1 MRILGM
7 NKLTR
12 FVPMLRYHHTQIG
25 YVILATIGGSMLL
38 IAKLM
43 SLYEFNWIPLVVL
56 AILAI
61 CLVLFAT
68 LTVEIDEHSLRLR
81 FGPGLIRKKI
91 SLTDIESHQ
100 MEKNHWYYGWGIR
113 RTPHGWLWNVSG
125 LDAVELL
132 LSNGKKFRVGTDDP
146 EGLTSSLRQALER

>member
-1 MRILGM
+1 
-7 NKLTR
+7 
-12 FVPMLRYHHTQIG
+12 MLRYHHTQIG
-25 YVILATIGGSMLL
+25 YVILATIGGAMLL

-43 SLYEFNWIPLVVL
+43 SLYEFNWIPLLVL

-91 SLTDIESHQ
+91 SLTDIESHR
-100 MEKNHWYYGWGIR
+100 MKKNHWYYGWGIR

-125 LDAVELL
+125 LDAVELVL
-132 LSNGKKFRVGTDDP
+132 RNEKKFRVGTDDP
-146 EGLTSSLRQALER
+146 QGLTSSLQQALGR